1 MDIFDY
7 SSLKYYAQSIIN
19 NSISE
24 YCNIDYDDYEINKKL
39 TEYENTIF
47 NLTPETNILL
57 DNNINYKSFITLIND
72 SSPINLKWLK
82 SLSMNNQNNDLPL
95 KFPIKLVVI
104 AEGITEETL
113 LPEFAK
119 FCELDFDKYGVQ
131 MISAGGKNQVVKL
144 FYTFAEQLKIPIFVL
159 LDSDAKEN
167 YEQIKLRMRKFDKI
181 HLINAGE
188 FEDILP
194 ISLIKKALND
204 YFKNLNSVSDNDF
217 YNERM
222 VENLEE
228 IFKIKGFH
236 EFKKSEFAQLIK
248 NHITSNIDI
257 SDEISSIVKEI
268 KLTLFSLHR

>member
-72 SSPINLKWLK
+72 SSPINLKLLK